1 VSARRPAHGTRRA
14 DATRADRAGQ
24 AALWAITALV
34 LLFLVAPSLVV
45 IPMSFSAAEL
55 LSFPPPAYSLRW
67 YREFVARPEWRLA
80 AWNSVLVAV
89 LVTALAT
96 ALGTLAAL
104 GLVRGR
110 VPARRLV
117 TAVFLMPLIV
127 PAIVTAVAVYGL
139 YARLRL
145 TGTVPGM
152 VLAHTVLALPFVVIN
167 VSAVL
172 QGLDPR
178 LEHAARS
185 LGASGARTFWLVTLP
200 LIRPG
205 VLAGAL
211 FAFITSFDELVVALF
226 VSGIEAVTLP
236 VQMWSGIRF
245 EINPTVAAVST
256 LLIVLSGS
264 VLLLTG
270 AARRRPR

>member
-1 VSARRPAHGTRRA
+1 VIPVRWGRVAL
-14 DATRADRAGQ
+14 DA
-24 AALWAITALV
+24 LIALV
-34 LLFLVAPSLVV
+34 CVFLVAPSLIV

-55 LSFPPPAYSLRW
+55 LTFPPPGWSLRW
-67 YREFVARPEWRLA
+67 YANFFERPEWTLA
-80 AWNSVLVAV
+80 GRNSFLIAFLTTVC
-89 LVTALAT
+89 AT
-96 ALGTLAAL
+96 ALGTLTAL

-110 VPARRLV
+110 VPLRHLV
-117 TAVFLMPLIV
+117 TAVFLTPMIV

-145 TGTVPGM
+145 TGTIPGM
-152 VLAHTVLALPFVVIN
+152 VLAHTVLALPFVVVN

-172 QGLDPR
+172 QGMDWR
-178 LEHAARS
+178 IEQAARS
-185 LGASGARTFWLVTLP
+185 LGASPVRAFWLVTLP
-200 LIRPG
+200 LVRPG
-205 VLAGAL
+205 IVAGAL

-256 LLIVLSGS
+256 MLILMSALAFAV
-264 VLLLTG
+264 
-270 AARRRPR
+270 AASLRGRTAGRRTP

>member
-1 VSARRPAHGTRRA
+1 VRGGAVREG
-14 DATRADRAGQ
+14 
-24 AALWAITALV
+24 ALWLLSLLV
-34 LLFLVAPSLVV
+34 VLFLVAPSLVV

-55 LSFPPPAYSLRW
+55 LTFPPPGYSLRW
-67 YREFVARPEWRLA
+67 YAEFFTRPEWRLA
-80 AWNSVLVAV
+80 AWNSVVVAV
-89 LVTALAT
+89 LTTALAT
-96 ALGTLAAL
+96 ALGTVTAL

-110 VPARRLV
+110 LPCRRLV
-117 TAVFLMPLIV
+117 TAVFLTPLIV

-139 YARLRL
+139 YARLQL
-145 TGTVPGM
+145 SGTVPGM
-152 VLAHTVLALPFVVIN
+152 VLAHTVLALPFVIIN

-178 LEHAARS
+178 LEQAARS
-185 LGASGARTFWLVTLP
+185 LGASPWRTFRLVTLP
-200 LIRPG
+200 LVRPG
-205 VLAGAL
+205 VAAGAV

-256 LLIVLSGS
+256 LLIAVSGTVL
-264 VLLLTG
+264 VLAG
-270 AARRRPR
+270 AVRRRGR